1 MAGEVPDGSRVQLT
15 ADEQGI
21 VFEVTSQPKETDVAL
36 EAV

>member
-1 MAGEVPDGSRVQLT
+1 MAGEVPDGSQVQLT